1 MDIKVSRKGFV
12 QTSTMLRQTKEFLCT
27 CGMRPPTRFRKVELY
42 MSVVSE
48 AVHLH
53 VHLVV
58 YLGPDGETSLM

>member
-12 QTSTMLRQTKEFLCT
+12 RMSTTLRQIKEFLCT

-42 MSVVSE
+42 MSVVSK

-53 VHLVV
+53 VLLGV
-58 YLGPDGETSLM
+58 YLGPDGETGLM